1 MNMNRTRALCLVFA
15 VMLLLAAAAFIGMTT
30 MGVNEGLITATVIVI
45 AALGSH
51 AISRVVMHYPLPE
64 KRQR

>member
-1 MNMNRTRALCLVFA
+1 MNRTRALCLVFA
-15 VMLLLAAAAFIGMTT
+15 VMLLMAAAACLAMPA
-30 MGVNEGLITATVIVI
+30 MGVDEDLLTATVIVI